1 MRPLLFVNW
10 RQLSSRFTVLMW
22 LLACALAV
30 VVLMHVPGNSAAPAA
45 AAAGHSRLGA
55 QPVVAHLNGLR
66 H

>member
-22 LLACALAV
+22 LLACVLTV
-30 VVLMHVPGNSAAPAA
+30 VVLTHVPGGKAPSAASA
-45 AAAGHSRLGA
+45 HSSRLGA
-55 QPVVAHLNGLR
+55 PPAAAQLTRLR